1 MPVEVV
7 PVKALAMREAVSA
20 VTKAAAADNMGAAK
34 AAAMER
40 GATTAETS
48 AVKRCA
54 TTVETSTS
62 AAVETAA
69 AMASTTVATTTVTST
84 AMTSTSMTATAMTA
98 ADFARQPIGDM
109 LRCRRRAW
117 IDQRKRLRALAGG
130 RRQHQG
136 RDSRKAPTTDEA
148 TRADQ
153 ATDEAASGIRNFHHA

>member
-7 PVKALAMREAVSA
+7 PVKALAMREAGSA
-20 VTKAAAADNMGAAK
+20 VTKAAAADNMGAPK

-54 TTVETSTS
+54 TAVETSTS

-69 AMASTTVATTTVTST
+69 AVAASTVATT

-98 ADFARQPIGDM
+98 ADF
-109 LRCRRRAW
+109 
-117 IDQRKRLRALAGG
+117 G
-130 RRQHQG
+130 R
-136 RDSRKAPTTDEA
+136 
-148 TRADQ
+148 
-153 ATDEAASGIRNFHHA
+153 